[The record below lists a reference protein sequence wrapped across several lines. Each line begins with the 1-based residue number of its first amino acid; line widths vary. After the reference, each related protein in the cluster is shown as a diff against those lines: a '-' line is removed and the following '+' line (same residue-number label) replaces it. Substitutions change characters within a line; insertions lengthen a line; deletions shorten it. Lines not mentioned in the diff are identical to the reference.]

1 MKRKMYLTIL
11 VALSVCVMAACNNVP
26 ENSEENMN
34 TDLILQEN
42 SEIEEDIEIVIN
54 TEAKEENI
62 EVEFEISSEIVEENE
77 TEVSSEI
84 KEDSYEELNYE
95 TIENLTFDTLSQY
108 SYYFS
113 SGAGGWGEEFIIERD
128 GFFKGTF
135 HDSDMGVTGEDYPD
149 GTFYSSNYSGYF
161 ENLKKIDEYSYE
173 MTMREI
179 IYKEV
184 PGTEEISDGTYY
196 IYTDAY
202 CLGGNDTFKVYLPGA
217 PLNILSE
224 DVLSWIQYSNKSDT
238 VLTMLIIVD
247 EENGYGIC
255 SYERL
260 SALDEATMYYNS
272 YKESYDYY
280 TELLQEAYTT
290 MEMVDNAS
298 RRYEIADECLN
309 ILWDIVRYEV
319 EGEEYDKLLNEQRE
333 WIKEKEEQAQANAD
347 EWEGGSGA
355 SVAYYDTLADMT
367 MERCEELF
375 EYLK

>member
-1 MKRKMYLTIL
+1 MKRKIYLMVL
-11 VALSVCVMAACNNVP
+11 AALSVCVISACNNNSGNSEENINTELLSQEVSQDTENSMEDSIESEVESEANTEIN
-26 ENSEENMN
+26 ENSEE
-34 TDLILQEN
+34 
-42 SEIEEDIEIVIN
+42 
-54 TEAKEENI
+54 
-62 EVEFEISSEIVEENE
+62 
-77 TEVSSEI
+77 EVSYEI
-84 KEDSYEELNYE
+84 IDS
-95 TIENLTFDTLSQY
+95 LTFETLSQY

-113 SGAGGWGEEFIIERD
+113 SGVGGWGEEFIIERD
-128 GFFKGTF
+128 GFFKGKF
-135 HDSDMGVTGEDYPD
+135 YDSDMGDSGEEYPD
-149 GTFYSSNYSGYF
+149 GTHYNSNYSGYF

-179 IYKEV
+179 NYKEV
-184 PGTEEISDGTYY
+184 PGTEEILDGTRY

-202 CLGGNDTFKVYLPGA
+202 CLGDNDTFKVYLPGA

-260 SALDEATMYYNS
+260 SAVDEATMYYNT

-280 TELLQEAYTT
+280 TELAQEAYTT
-290 MEMVDNAS
+290 MEMVDNAK
-298 RRYEIADECLN
+298 RRYDIADSLLN

-367 MERCEELF
+367 MERCEELL